1 MHEFEAL
8 LFSDIEQFQYV
19 LDGWNA
25 ASRAALLDVS
35 RQFATPEDIND
46 SPQTAPSKRI
56 LNIFEP
62 GTYSKTEHG
71 PLIAEEIGV
80 DQIRAK
86 CPQFNGWVQHLQGW
100 RC

>member
-1 MHEFEAL
+1 M
-8 LFSDIEQFQYV
+8 
-19 LDGWNA
+19 LDGGNA

-62 GTYSKTEHG
+62 GTYSKTEHD
-71 PLIAEEIGV
+71 PLIAEEIEIE
-80 DQIRAK
+80 QIRAK
-86 CPQFNGWVQHLQGW
+86 CPQVDEWVQHLQGW
-100 RC
+100 GR